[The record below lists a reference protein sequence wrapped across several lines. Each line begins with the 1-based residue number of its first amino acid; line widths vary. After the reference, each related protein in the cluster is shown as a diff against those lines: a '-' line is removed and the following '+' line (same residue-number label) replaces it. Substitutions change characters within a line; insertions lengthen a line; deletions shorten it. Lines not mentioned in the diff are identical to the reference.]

1 MQSSIIDFGT
11 GVIIG
16 GLALSACW
24 GLWWLIVGTVGYAR
38 GFGRPRVVMNSV
50 AVGVSPLLLAWGL
63 WWMRADALSSRIAF
77 VGGLF
82 VMPLLLTGLSLR
94 RASDG
99 RRVGQHMVEGIRHL
113 RDELLGTHH
122 ECGGCDHD
130 HDADTAGRC
139 S

>member
-24 GLWWLIVGTVGYAR
+24 GCWWLIVGMVGYAR
-38 GFGRPRVVMNSV
+38 GIGRPRVVMNSL
-50 AVGVSPLLLAWGL
+50 AVGGSPLLLAWGL